1 MEASGGRVSA
11 IFLALSRNCRNSTP
25 TRQSPHRKEKVNTIV
40 PLIPSF
46 APCPFTGALHLPRL
60 WLKLTLE
67 ADGKLATGYPGLGKG
82 YDAMTV
88 NALRVTPEE
97 TVAFVKEKRPTYP
110 EFVKGLKEKGANF
123 SKENIEKHNA
133 AISRY
138 NHDDATVHGVLAAN
152 GLTAEEAPFKDAC
165 TVNFVD
171 DLKELHTAL
180 NPPATEEAVPPE
192 AVPVAA

>member
-1 MEASGGRVSA
+1 M
-11 IFLALSRNCRNSTP
+11 
-25 TRQSPHRKEKVNTIV
+25 NTTVV

-67 ADGKLATGYPGLGKG
+67 ADGKLAAGYPGLGKG
-82 YDAMTV
+82 YDTMTV
-88 NALRVTPEE
+88 NALGVTPED

-110 EFVKGLKEKGANF
+110 EFVKGLREKGANF

-133 AISRY
+133 AISGY
-138 NHDDATVHGVLAAN
+138 NHNDATVNGVLAAN
-152 GLTAEEAPFKDAC
+152 GLTTEEAPFRDAC

-180 NPPATEEAVPPE
+180 NSAATQPAATEEATP
-192 AVPVAA
+192 AAA